1 MPLHV
6 LKDIHLEIEGKE
18 LFSLDKL
25 TIEEGDVI
33 GLIGKNGAGKTCLL
47 RILSGELTDFS
58 GSVSGKASTCFG
70 ELRLTE
76 DDLKSGGELA
86 IANFLALLR
95 LPTDLFLLDEPTT
108 YLDNRNFKKVVAMI
122 KRSPSSFCIASH
134 DRALLEEVATKIW
147 VIEQGKVKQY
157 DCSYEDYL
165 TERAYEISH
174 YQSELK
180 NYEREKRKIRKTL
193 QQMKEKKDK
202 KKGKPRKMSA
212 SEYRIVG
219 VKTSINVKQKKL
231 QKGITQQED
240 KLNQLKQPK
249 QVTEDYD
256 ISFLSQANL
265 RPKRQLVIPAYSA
278 FIGEKCLWQSQDLTL
293 KSGDRLAI
301 KGANG
306 SGKTTFLNYL
316 YTSLPTAYKVG
327 YFRQSHLDFL
337 DSNDTVLA
345 AVSEKADRRLEESQ
359 LRTLLALLDFKREKV
374 FRKIKDLSRG
384 ERVKISFLALLVSD
398 LDVLLLDEITNFLDM
413 KTIEACE
420 NVLNTFP
427 GILVFVSHD
436 YYFIEHVA
444 NRVLDIKTWQQEND
458 T

>member
-1 MPLHV
+1 
-6 LKDIHLEIEGKE
+6 
-18 LFSLDKL
+18 
-25 TIEEGDVI
+25 
-33 GLIGKNGAGKTCLL
+33 
-47 RILSGELTDFS
+47 
-58 GSVSGKASTCFG
+58 
-70 ELRLTE
+70 
-76 DDLKSGGELA
+76 
-86 IANFLALLR
+86 
-95 LPTDLFLLDEPTT
+95 
-108 YLDNRNFKKVVAMI
+108 MI

-157 DCSYEDYL
+157 DCTYEDYL
-165 TERAYEISH
+165 IERAYETSH

-180 NYEREKRKIRKTL
+180 NYEREKRKIKKSL

-202 KKGKPRKMSA
+202 KKGKPRKMST
-212 SEYRIVG
+212 SEYRIAG
-219 VKTSINVKQKKL
+219 VKTTINVKQKKL

-240 KLNQLKQPK
+240 KLNQLKPPK
-249 QVTEDYD
+249 QVTEDYG
-256 ISFLSQANL
+256 ISFLTQVSL
-265 RPKRQLVIPAYSA
+265 RPKRQLVVPAYSA
-278 FIGEKCLWQSQDLTL
+278 FVGERLLWKSQDLTL

-316 YTSLPTAYKVG
+316 MKVLPKAYKVG
-327 YFRQSHLDFL
+327 YFRQRHLDFL
-337 DSNDTVLA
+337 DSNDTVLV
-345 AVSEKADRRLEESQ
+345 AVSKKADGRLDENQ

-374 FRKIKDLSRG
+374 FRKIKDLSQG

-420 NVLNTFP
+420 KVLNTFS

-444 NRVLDIKTWQQEND
+444 NRVVDIEIWKAAMD
-458 T
+458 D

>member
-1 MPLHV
+1 MPLYV
-6 LKDIHLEIEGKE
+6 LKDIHLEIEGAE

-58 GSVSGKASTCFG
+58 GSISGKASTCFG
-70 ELRLTE
+70 ELTLTE
-76 DDLKSGGELA
+76 DDLKSG
-86 IANFLALLR
+86 
-95 LPTDLFLLDEPTT
+95 
-108 YLDNRNFKKVVAMI
+108 
-122 KRSPSSFCIASH
+122 
-134 DRALLEEVATKIW
+134 
-147 VIEQGKVKQY
+147 
-157 DCSYEDYL
+157 
-165 TERAYEISH
+165 
-174 YQSELK
+174 
-180 NYEREKRKIRKTL
+180 
-193 QQMKEKKDK
+193 DK
-202 KKGKPRKMSA
+202 
-212 SEYRIVG
+212 
-219 VKTSINVKQKKL
+219 
-231 QKGITQQED
+231 
-240 KLNQLKQPK
+240 
-249 QVTEDYD
+249 
-256 ISFLSQANL
+256 
-265 RPKRQLVIPAYSA
+265 
-278 FIGEKCLWQSQDLTL
+278 
-293 KSGDRLAI
+293 LAI

-306 SGKTTFLNYL
+306 TGKTTFLNYL

-337 DSNDTVLA
+337 DSSDTVLA
-345 AVSEKADRRLEESQ
+345 AVSEKAEGRLNESQ

-384 ERVKISFLALLVSD
+384 EWVKISFLALLVSD

-420 NVLNTFP
+420 KVLTTFS

>member
-70 ELRLTE
+70 GLRLTE

-174 YQSELK
+174 YQSGSLSTVVGDEKLCA
-180 NYEREKRKIRKTL
+180 RE
-193 QQMKEKKDK
+193 
-202 KKGKPRKMSA
+202 
-212 SEYRIVG
+212 
-219 VKTSINVKQKKL
+219 N
-231 QKGITQQED
+231 
-240 KLNQLKQPK
+240 
-249 QVTEDYD
+249 
-256 ISFLSQANL
+256 
-265 RPKRQLVIPAYSA
+265 
-278 FIGEKCLWQSQDLTL
+278 
-293 KSGDRLAI
+293 
-301 KGANG
+301 
-306 SGKTTFLNYL
+306 
-316 YTSLPTAYKVG
+316 
-327 YFRQSHLDFL
+327 
-337 DSNDTVLA
+337 
-345 AVSEKADRRLEESQ
+345 
-359 LRTLLALLDFKREKV
+359 
-374 FRKIKDLSRG
+374 
-384 ERVKISFLALLVSD
+384 
-398 LDVLLLDEITNFLDM
+398 
-413 KTIEACE
+413 
-420 NVLNTFP
+420 
-427 GILVFVSHD
+427 
-436 YYFIEHVA
+436 
-444 NRVLDIKTWQQEND
+444 
-458 T
+458 